1 MELIAIFLGL
11 VIAAGVE
18 AILMAIVVGD
28 VKLTAISLLA
38 AMLFS
43 IGWVCEFYEFS
54 QAAYSMLGIGTVLIV
69 LVAALWYSVEKEVM
83 GLLHESQ
90 KHQRDSQRFD
100 SEINGARSDVD
111 TAETNAKE
119 TDGKI
124 KGHEVEVERYI
135 KKGVV

>member
-11 VIAAGVE
+11 IIAAGVE
-18 AILMAIVVGD
+18 AILMAIIAGD

-38 AMLFS
+38 AMLFA
-43 IGWVCEFYEFS
+43 IGWVCEFYGFS
-54 QAAYSMLGIGTVLIV
+54 QAAYAMLGIGTVLVV
-69 LVAALWYSVEKEVM
+69 LVAALWYSVEKEVIS
-83 GLLHESQ
+83 LLHESQ